1 MANSRKRGV
10 QVLSEREARQRSA
23 AKRDVDYQKKRD
35 DASVVLLDAAWNALQ
50 CGDLTR
56 MLHMIVAIAGMNQG
70 TWPNQ
75 ILEEAGL
82 KPSEYSGTYRYFSN
96 ITWWAMGILDM
107 ATTDN
112 TTEEAIEE
120 HKAIEKAYK
129 KAKAEPPKRIGML
142 YEDDT
147 QLLWGFQSFTPEFL
161 RLRREAKAAIGVEQ
175 LQAVCKDHGVYF
187 HSNDTEKQL
196 QDRVRNHVQWSFMT
210 SAEKQALTGTK
221 NTDGTTGAGVTG
233 SERNAMLEVE

>member
-129 KAKAEPPKRIGML
+129 KAKVHIGNRECRLLVDGLTVTISIMMLRI
-142 YEDDT
+142 T
-147 QLLWGFQSFTPEFL
+147 KSF
-161 RLRREAKAAIGVEQ
+161 RKI
-175 LQAVCKDHGVYF
+175 
-187 HSNDTEKQL
+187 
-196 QDRVRNHVQWSFMT
+196 
-210 SAEKQALTGTK
+210 
-221 NTDGTTGAGVTG
+221 
-233 SERNAMLEVE
+233 